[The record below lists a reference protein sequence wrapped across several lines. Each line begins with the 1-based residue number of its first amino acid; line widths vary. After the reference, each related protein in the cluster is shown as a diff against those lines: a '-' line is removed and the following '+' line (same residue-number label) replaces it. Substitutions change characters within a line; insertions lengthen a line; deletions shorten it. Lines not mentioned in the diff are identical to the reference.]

1 MQLPIGTENTDPI
14 QRTRRQKIFWDR
26 LKTVCPRGTFY
37 HGPLLQHNGQEC
49 RTALEYDEAM
59 LATRDFWFTH
69 PVKYD
74 RDWHDTLS
82 AYRRCVSPW
91 PAIPEPTEQDYI
103 EHLLLTKD
111 SAPGPDGLPYALWR
125 IFPQQTAAILKDD
138 FHHILAGVLAPP
150 TQVGVWIP
158 KAKQGPTA
166 DFFRPLGMPDT
177 LDRLQDGAAA
187 AILFRIT
194 RRSFHPAQTLLNS
207 FREPQRGKRSPV
219 IAP

>member
-1 MQLPIGTENTDPI
+1 MYEQSADTDLLHSWQAQQGCLLIPATIVAAALQAAEVATATNLQMPFGTDNTDPA
-14 QRTRRQKIFWDR
+14 QRIRRQKIFWDR

-69 PVKYD
+69 PIKYD

-91 PAIPEPTEQDYI
+91 PEIPEPTEQDYI

-125 IFPQQTAAILKDD
+125 MFPQQTAVILQDD

-150 TQVGVWIP
+150 TQVGMDP
-158 KAKQGPTA
+158 
-166 DFFRPLGMPDT
+166 
-177 LDRLQDGAAA
+177 
-187 AILFRIT
+187 
-194 RRSFHPAQTLLNS
+194 
-207 FREPQRGKRSPV
+207 
-219 IAP
+219 